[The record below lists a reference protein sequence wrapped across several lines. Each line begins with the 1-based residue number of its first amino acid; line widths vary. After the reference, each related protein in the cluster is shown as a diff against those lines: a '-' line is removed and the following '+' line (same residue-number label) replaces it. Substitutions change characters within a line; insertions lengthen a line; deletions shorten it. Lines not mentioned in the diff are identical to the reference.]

1 MKNTMYR
8 VKMLDRI
15 NLGNSQKCYFIVYDE
30 NKIAFCFKKGCFIGS
45 QNQCLRLKK
54 RCLFFFVQKSWKGDV
69 FRAWV
74 WAWYNITVTAHWPVG
89 IASPVGGHTSARL
102 KCGCECSVNLTPL
115 DHPGVR
121 QSAWQLGSSQPDHI
135 TARQRKQGNQPDN
148 SEAVSLTTSQGIH
161 WCQAPCSDGCSA
173 VQ

>member
-1 MKNTMYR
+1 MTIQSDRYPGKILYWCSWLPFAKVCKTWISVRICPKVTSYMCFNFRYLACCKEMK
-8 VKMLDRI
+8 V
-15 NLGNSQKCYFIVYDE
+15 
-30 NKIAFCFKKGCFIGS
+30 AF
-45 QNQCLRLKK
+45 
-54 RCLFFFVQKSWKGDV
+54 
-69 FRAWV
+69 A
-74 WAWYNITVTAHWPVG
+74 TVTAHWPVG